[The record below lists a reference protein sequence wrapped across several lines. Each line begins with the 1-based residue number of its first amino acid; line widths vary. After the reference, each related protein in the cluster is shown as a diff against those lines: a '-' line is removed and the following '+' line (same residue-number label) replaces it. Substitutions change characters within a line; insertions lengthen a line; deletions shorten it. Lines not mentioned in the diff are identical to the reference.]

1 MPNFKPVKVVIV
13 GCGMIAEVGYQPR
26 CQAYP
31 QKIEL
36 VGYYDQDINRAKLL
50 AEKGGGKVYHSLDE
64 VLNDPGVEGII
75 NLTIHT
81 SHYPVSLA
89 GLKAGKHVY
98 SEKPVALRVEEA
110 DEMVETADQM
120 NVKFACAPV
129 AMLGY
134 VQQSVW
140 GRIRNGE
147 IGEVVS
153 AMGNFGGPLE
163 YWHPNADLFMMEG
176 VGPFKDVAPYPLT
189 AMTTM
194 IGPVKRVYGLARIT
208 IPERMLHAGSR
219 AGSKYQV
226 TEKDHGI
233 GLLEFES
240 GAYGLLYHS
249 WTARS
254 ELPAYEIHGT
264 KGCFSIQAH
273 DDGRGIQKSTP
284 TSGWESED
292 SPEKAYT
299 GLDWGKGP
307 SDFADAIRHDRPVR
321 CSGKHARHVLEICER
336 VFEAADKGI
345 PVEVKSRFPAPTPV
359 GDPPPWS

>member
-1 MPNFKPVKVVIV
+1 
-13 GCGMIAEVGYQPR
+13 
-26 CQAYP
+26 
-31 QKIEL
+31 
-36 VGYYDQDINRAKLL
+36 
-50 AEKGGGKVYHSLDE
+50 
-64 VLNDPGVEGII
+64 
-75 NLTIHT
+75 
-81 SHYPVSLA
+81 
-89 GLKAGKHVY
+89 
-98 SEKPVALRVEEA
+98 
-110 DEMVETADQM
+110 
-120 NVKFACAPV
+120 
-129 AMLGY
+129 MLGY

-140 GRIRNGE
+140 ERIRDDE

-194 IGPVKRVYGLARIT
+194 IGPVKQVYGLARIT

-219 AGSKYQV
+219 AGNKYRV

-273 DDGRGIQKSTP
+273 DDGRGIRKSTP

-292 SPEKAYT
+292 SPKEAYT

-336 VFEAADKGI
+336 VFEAADKGV
-345 PVEVKSRFPAPTPV
+345 PVEVKSRFPAPIPV